1 MSVWELF
8 PLFIDLLALSRKLFE
23 MSTRGVHIVQASSG
37 MFTRDVH
44 EMSRGDGRGRPRRCS
59 HCPQDVH
66 RGVHRCCE
74 SCESL
79 VLAFVRR
86 VPKAVQTVLGIVRI
100 VLGVVGVSL
109 TLLEMLSELNR
120 IV

>member
-1 MSVWELF
+1 M
-8 PLFIDLLALSRKLFE
+8 
-23 MSTRGVHIVQASSG
+23 GVQ
-37 MFTRDVH
+37 RY
-44 EMSRGDGRGRPRRCS
+44 
-59 HCPQDVH
+59 
-66 RGVHRCCE
+66 CE